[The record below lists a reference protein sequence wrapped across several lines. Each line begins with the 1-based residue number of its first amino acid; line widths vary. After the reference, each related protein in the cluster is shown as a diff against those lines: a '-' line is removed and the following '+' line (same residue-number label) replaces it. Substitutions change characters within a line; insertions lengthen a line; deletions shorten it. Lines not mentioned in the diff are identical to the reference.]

1 MAELHTRRFL
11 AGDKIFAEND
21 LADCA
26 YVIEVGEIEIHAQ
39 VEGLSRC
46 VAIIGPGSL
55 LGEMGIL
62 DNTPRSATAVA
73 RSDALLTVIERNQLA
88 SRLQSSDP
96 VVRLVVDVLLNRLRS
111 QLHHSASSSLHAQ
124 PSDFSQNERASVI
137 ERIKLEN
144 ELKAGLGA
152 GEMQLFAQPIADLK
166 TRRIDGFET
175 LVRWLHPTR
184 GMVRPDQFIQV
195 AEESG
200 LIVPLGRWIL
210 REACLAALRF
220 EQEPN
225 SAQVQGKHCF
235 VSVNVSTG
243 QFEDPE
249 FIPSLATILHE
260 TGVDPHRI
268 KLEIT
273 ESVLTDAD
281 AAKRWIDA
289 VKNLGVRVAL
299 DDFGTGYSSLSYLH
313 EFALDTIKIDQSF
326 VRRMLQDPRS
336 EKIVQAIIAI
346 ANALDLEII
355 AEGVETEDHFN
366 KMKDMG
372 AHYAQGYLIAR
383 PAHIP
388 TFFMPEKF

>member
-1 MAELHTRRFL
+1 MAALHTRQFL
-11 AGDKIFAEND
+11 LGDKIFAEHD

-26 YVIEVGEIEIHAQ
+26 YVIESGEVEIHTT
-39 VEGLSRC
+39 VDGLSRC

-124 PSDFSQNERASVI
+124 PSDFSENERASVI

-152 GEMQLFAQPIADLK
+152 GEMQLYAQPIANLRSRK
-166 TRRIDGFET
+166 IEGFET
-175 LVRWLHPTR
+175 LVRWSHPTR

-220 EQEPN
+220 EKEAN
-225 SAQVQGKHCF
+225 TCNVQGTQCF

-249 FIPSLATILHE
+249 FIPVLANILQE
-260 TGVDPHRI
+260 TGVDPRRI

-281 AAKRWIDA
+281 AAKRWIDT
-289 VKNLGVRVAL
+289 VKSLGVRVAL

-313 EFALDTIKIDQSF
+313 EFALDTLKIDQSF

-336 EKIVQAIIAI
+336 EKIVAAIITI
-346 ANALDLEII
+346 AQALDFDII

-366 KMKDMG
+366 KMQEMG
-372 AHYAQGYLIAR
+372 ADYAQGYLIAR
-383 PAHIP
+383 PTHIP
-388 TFFMPEKF
+388 TFFQST